1 MLRQSRDQ
9 DQALRD
15 TGLKSF
21 IDALH
26 SDRMVAI
33 TGSMTTENLGY
44 PGWNDLITAIAQI
57 ACDLATE
64 LIGILDH
71 SPLAP
76 KAMLGD
82 VKEVAERIK
91 VGIPKLNDPSSK
103 HTYEPDRRVRIW
115 KLYEAF
121 GAIDRELV
129 ILGLAPKVR
138 DELREKSQSVALS
151 KSDEHTVLREFE
163 RRIAAIFM
171 VRTRK
176 KGSPPPSIVTKLIN
190 TLGIRRIATLNYDFE
205 LERELMLLPTEGET
219 LRDRD
224 SLKASPKHKV
234 FATNHEHLDTTF
246 PDLFGP
252 PGSGHPIELLE
263 DGRLSRIL
271 PDGTKVISDV
281 VDRERPDQLFE
292 FAVSSARIQRH
303 ILHLHGRADI
313 PKGMVAHI
321 RQYDAL
327 YRRDDLNREPF
338 DHALLTL
345 IEGNPILFLGLGMSE
360 PEINEKLQYLVG
372 NTPRREAS
380 PLFVIWNRTEK
391 LADYIKP
398 YGDWDQYKKDMRS
411 DFFERL
417 GVHVIFGDD
426 LDIDGVESPTDDA
439 EKLDKFNGLLDSL
452 GKIKALGERIDLG
465 DAMQM
470 AELRA
475 EKDFATVQP
484 CRIWG
489 VKGWPRDLSEIDHE
503 LEIRPS
509 SAQNHESGITPV
521 PGIVAV
527 IGNKGVGRGLK
538 AERLMRG
545 LEARFGFSDVP
556 ESNRLLINGG
566 FAYDS
571 DTALSAIAR
580 FLFDKI
586 EGEVRPCLPLDSE
599 NEPKI
604 GAAREDLFRWLGNE
618 KEARFKPSLIVI
630 NGADRFFGKNGAPIS
645 AAFDFWLREI
655 CQRKTS
661 SGLKVVLL
669 GSHRI
674 DAYCE
679 QMGIARQRLERP
691 QGMKPFGS
699 LYPNWVSQ
707 NYAGDADKRD
717 LRYLPEN
724 SQVALAQAHAFDP
737 VTVGWKFFEAHLEP
751 NLLASKLGEEA
762 NYQIA
767 IEVLRAMCFIGAP
780 IEGAVL
786 QYVPRV
792 RVALAGQSG
801 SLAVTLNRLIELG
814 LILRLNNHHADQ
826 PTDAENETTDP
837 IRSQLALHTALASY
851 LRDRHGAPLND
862 SKLANAFNLSVFMSD
877 SNDTNVPDQA
887 IHDELAEL
895 VDHLCGAWHDISH
908 VYPNFEHFLTAQTT
922 GSLKIK
928 PSSWQKIYIHKS
940 SASNLD
946 SDTLKR
952 AFRDSAACLRAA
964 AAIVRSYYSTGAL
977 LKFQQA
983 ASNVEGR
990 QSGALRDHARRID
1003 RLLASFNKITMARSI
1018 LEKID
1023 VANFSALQL
1032 GQNADT
1038 DAYKGRAPLYA
1049 EEVVW
1054 LLNER
1059 AVVAIAQGDL
1069 PAAARA
1075 LSKASDEN
1083 RMHVEAGRL
1092 GRNWRR
1098 LTINRVSV
1106 RIERGRL
1113 HDATEL
1119 LDQLETEIDSDP
1131 WQAANDPAPV
1141 QGKGQRVAEI
1151 RRKLER
1157 MHARFGDNDQP
1168 FRGDRDVS
1176 REESFILAL
1185 VSGYRGLV
1193 AHMRGDFVRA
1203 ESDYRIATQML
1214 QVLGEKRASAHFQ
1227 RHHARL
1233 LILLRRSEDAK
1244 KLVERAADDASA
1256 ARQWDLWHRCMIV
1269 LANLKLNDAKTQEEQ
1284 KEATDLIRNARDYA
1298 VATDC
1303 YRVRIEANASIARRM
1318 RYSGNFGTALRHIA
1332 DALGIACRYRH
1343 SLMMTSLRIELG
1355 KILEARG
1362 DPVSG
1367 EAMIGQAVAIAN
1379 AKGHNVGIER
1389 VSPNRARQP
1398 PQYF

>member
-1 MLRQSRDQ
+1 MTRRIKDQ

-15 TGLKSF
+15 AGLKAF
-21 IDALH
+21 IDSLH

-44 PGWNDLITAIAQI
+44 PGWGALTKAIATI
-57 ACDLATE
+57 ASKLANEIECKAEEAYQPTFNE
-64 LIGILDH
+64 LLNPISKLSKAIIDRTTALEKWKKK
-71 SPLAP
+71 LAY
-76 KAMLGD
+76 
-82 VKEVAERIK
+82 
-91 VGIPKLNDPSSK
+91 IPDP
-103 HTYEPDRRVRIW
+103 RVRIW
-115 KLYEAF
+115 KLFEAF
-121 GAIDRELV
+121 AAIDRDLV
-129 ILGLAPKVR
+129 TLGLAPKVIR
-138 DELREKSQSVALS
+138 NLLKNRQSSAMSRFDEN
-151 KSDEHTVLREFE
+151 TVLCEFE
-163 RRIAAIFM
+163 RRIAAIFWA
-171 VRTRK
+171 RSAK
-176 KGSPPPSIVTKLIN
+176 KGAAKRVSIVANLIN

-205 LERELMLLPTEGET
+205 LERELMLLPDEQA
-219 LRDRD
+219 
-224 SLKASPKHKV
+224 SLEA
-234 FATNHEHLDTTF
+234 ETTF
-246 PDLFGP
+246 PELFGP
-252 PGSGHPIELLE
+252 PGSGHQIELLE
-263 DGRLSRIL
+263 DGRLNRIL

-292 FAVSSARIQRH
+292 FAIGSARIQRH
-303 ILHLHGRADI
+303 ILHLHGRADL

-327 YRRDDLNREPF
+327 YRRDDINREPF

-380 PLFVIWNRTEK
+380 PLFVLWNKVKKDEK
-391 LADYIKP
+391 TNGDYYKP
-398 YGDWDQYKKDMRS
+398 YGGWIQYKRDMRC

-417 GVHVIFGDD
+417 GVYVIFDDD
-426 LDIDGVESPTDDA
+426 LDVDRSANARLINSES
-439 EKLDKFNGLLDSL
+439 DKFERLFESL

-465 DAMQM
+465 DEIQVKD
-470 AELRA
+470 LRA
-475 EKDFATVQP
+475 PTDGFAARGRSVSP
-484 CRIWG
+484 WKMWG
-489 VKGWPRDLSEIDHE
+489 IATWLPRAVESRPMIGSMEREEFSSLDSGSEPP
-503 LEIRPS
+503 L
-509 SAQNHESGITPV
+509 
-521 PGIVAV
+521 GIVAL
-527 IGNKGVGRGLK
+527 IGEKGSGRGLL
-538 AERLMRG
+538 AERLVRSPADY
-545 LEARFGFSDVP
+545 LPFNTIPKCD
-556 ESNRLLINGG
+556 RLLINGG

-571 DTALSAIAR
+571 ETALSGIAR
-580 FLFDKI
+580 FLAARS
-586 EGEVRPCLPLDSE
+586 VRSLPDFHS
-599 NEPKI
+599 NKT
-604 GAAREDLFRWLGNE
+604 GHREDLFRWLGNTKGVIFE
-618 KEARFKPSLIVI
+618 PSLIVI
-630 NGADRFFGKNGAPIS
+630 NGADRFFGKNGSPIS
-645 AAFDFWLREI
+645 AGFDFWLREI
-655 CQRKTS
+655 CQRKS
-661 SGLKVVLL
+661 LSGLTVVLL

-674 DAYCE
+674 KAYCE
-679 QMGIARQRLERP
+679 QLGIARWRLEDPENVALFKSRY
-691 QGMKPFGS
+691 
-699 LYPNWVSQ
+699 LNWVSGK
-707 NYAGDADKRD
+707 YSEKPETPK
-717 LRYLPEN
+717 LKYLPEN
-724 SQVALAQAHAFDP
+724 AQVALTQANTFDHA
-737 VTVGWKFFEAHLEP
+737 TVSWKFFESHLEP
-751 NLLASKLGEEA
+751 TLLAKALGD
-762 NYQIA
+762 NGDYRVA

-792 RVALAGQSG
+792 RVALADTPK
-801 SLAVTLNRLIELG
+801 LLTETLKGLIDLG
-814 LILRLNNHHADQ
+814 LILKLNNHHADTQ
-826 PTDAENETTDP
+826 VGETSKVANP
-837 IRSQLALHTALASY
+837 IRFQLALHTALASY

-877 SNDTNVPDQA
+877 SNDANVPDQA

-908 VYPNFEHFLTAQTT
+908 VYPKFEDFLTAQTQN
-922 GSLKIK
+922 GLRIK

-940 SASNLD
+940 AARNLN

-977 LKFQQA
+977 LRFQQGT
-983 ASNVEGR
+983 SNDEGR
-990 QSGALRDHARRID
+990 QSGALREHARRID
-1003 RLLASFNKITMARSI
+1003 RLLASFNKISVARSMLNESDI
-1018 LEKID
+1018 KDPKVDLSKMG
-1023 VANFSALQL
+1023 VS
-1032 GQNADT
+1032 T
-1038 DAYKGRAPLYA
+1038 DSYKGPAPLYA

-1075 LSKASDEN
+1075 LSKASYEN
-1083 RMHVEAGRL
+1083 KEHVEAGRL

-1113 HDATEL
+1113 HDAAEL
-1119 LDQLETEIDSDP
+1119 LDQLEAEIDSDP
-1131 WQAANDPAPV
+1131 WQAESQPAPSS
-1141 QGKGQRVAEI
+1141 GKGQRVAEI
-1151 RRKLER
+1151 RQKLTQ
-1157 MHARFGDNDQP
+1157 MHAHFGDNDQP

-1176 REESFILAL
+1176 REESFVLAL

-1203 ESDYRIATQML
+1203 EADYRIAAQML

-1233 LILLRRSEDAK
+1233 LVLLHRSEDAK
-1244 KLVERAADDASA
+1244 KLIDHAADDASS

-1269 LANLKLNDAKTQEEQ
+1269 QANLKFNDAKTQEEQ

-1355 KILEARG
+1355 KILAARG

-1367 EAMIGQAVAIAN
+1367 EAMIEQAVAIAN

-1389 VSPNRARQP
+1389 VSPNRAKQP